1 MEKTPLELYETAYRL
16 HYTENRVSDAVS
28 YYEKLLKSFPD
39 SNECGYAVIQLQKI
53 KATDIAKGLRQK
65 PAAISPIVIITLL
78 IALLALS
85 VVLFSHSSSQKT
97 ALRESKRITLFTRA
111 LGKMYHGEDDEAL
124 KLLTELKILIKEDI
138 TPFELSADIYRKK
151 KQFSAARGEYE
162 MFFRLN
168 PGRVPFE
175 QEKNIMLLDERQSVE
190 TPQKTNQVE
199 EPTVEVPVVKYTP
212 GEPPSPPKNAKMVNY
227 PKKGTLRKPPPP
239 PPQKPTKGL
248 FLVDPDSISYF

>member
-16 HYTENRVSDAVS
+16 HYTENRISDAVA

-53 KATDIAKGLRQK
+53 KATDIAKGLQQK
-65 PAAISPIVIITLL
+65 PAATSPLVIMALL
-78 IALLALS
+78 IALLALGAM
-85 VVLFSHSSSQKT
+85 LFLHWSSQKN
-97 ALRESKRITLFTRA
+97 ALRESKRITLVTRA
-111 LGKMYHGEDDEAL
+111 LGKMYHGEDDDAL

-138 TPFELSADIYRKK
+138 TPFELSADIYRKE
-151 KQFSAARGEYE
+151 KQFPAARGEYE

-168 PGRVPFE
+168 PGRVPSE
-175 QEKNIMLLDERQSVE
+175 QEKNIMLHDERQSAGVSK
-190 TPQKTNQVE
+190 KTNQVE
-199 EPTVEVPVVKYTP
+199 EPAVEVPVVKYAP
-212 GEPPSPPKNAKMVNY
+212 VVPPPPKNTRVANH

-239 PPQKPTKGL
+239 PPKKPIKGL